1 METANASVEVVG
13 TSFNVSAYPNTG
25 LVEVNVKTGKVK
37 LTQHIEGKSVS
48 QSAIL
53 PAGERGW
60 IRVTDGE
67 MGHYEMLAPNYSSW
81 ITKEI
86 SFQRTPLAEAFSV
99 LENTYHVK
107 IKMES
112 SDIGRIP
119 STTNFAN
126 KKLDFIVDVLARTH
140 KLKVKRNGDEIV
152 FSNIKK

>member
-1 METANASVEVVG
+1 M
-13 TSFNVSAYPNTG
+13 
-25 LVEVNVKTGKVK
+25 
-37 LTQHIEGKSVS
+37 
-48 QSAIL
+48 
-53 PAGERGW
+53 
-60 IRVTDGE
+60 VTDGE